1 MLATHEPACGEVHSR
16 LKAVITSMQADSS
29 EAHIREQRLLA
40 QLGKAQAEVEVIRA
54 QRNRLAGGAPGANPS
69 SLPRPSRSNLKGERE
84 KAQRRSAS
92 PPLRRSASRKR
103 DAPVDLTG
111 SDDEDE
117 RRARMRRVGFG
128 RDPLLP
134 AGGPA
139 NGPDARARALARD
152 ARDRADF
159 LLDRLHLN
167 FQAPP
172 PPRLAGA
179 PPPQPPPPAA
189 RFAPDAEQERAVRD
203 AFRRGGGAFAP
214 FGAPGLPFGGGPPPP
229 PPGYGHPP
237 RKPDTPPPK
246 KPDGP
251 PPRRKDP

>member
-1 MLATHEPACGEVHSR
+1 MLASSGSEPVSLVTAARNLFLVCRCRVTLDCPTTGSLAMLATHEPACGEVHSR

-84 KAQRRSAS
+84 KARRRSAS

-117 RRARMRRVGFG
+117 RRARMRRS
-128 RDPLLP
+128 
-134 AGGPA
+134 
-139 NGPDARARALARD
+139 
-152 ARDRADF
+152 
-159 LLDRLHLN
+159 LD
-167 FQAPP
+167 
-172 PPRLAGA
+172 
-179 PPPQPPPPAA
+179 
-189 RFAPDAEQERAVRD
+189 
-203 AFRRGGGAFAP
+203 
-214 FGAPGLPFGGGPPPP
+214 
-229 PPGYGHPP
+229 
-237 RKPDTPPPK
+237 DTA
-246 KPDGP
+246 
-251 PPRRKDP
+251 